1 MREHYRL
8 LQEQNTELIEKVQ
21 FLKSSQCAKP
31 HVTFSEPVAAPAKQ
45 LSGDEFEDQLLEQTT
60 VISKQ
65 EIEIKNLKETIVLL
79 EKTIEEDEH
88 WIQHPTQLQ

>member
-1 MREHYRL
+1 M
-8 LQEQNTELIEKVQ
+8 Q

-31 HVTFSEPVAAPAKQ
+31 HVSFSGPVAAPAKQ
-45 LSGDEFEDQLLEQTT
+45 LSGDEFAQLTEKTT

-88 WIQHPTQLQ
+88 WI

>member
-1 MREHYRL
+1 M
-8 LQEQNTELIEKVQ
+8 
-21 FLKSSQCAKP
+21 
-31 HVTFSEPVAAPAKQ
+31 TFWGPVAAPAKQ
-45 LSGDEFEDQLLEQTT
+45 LSGDEFEAQLVEKTT

-88 WIQHPTQLQ
+88 WI